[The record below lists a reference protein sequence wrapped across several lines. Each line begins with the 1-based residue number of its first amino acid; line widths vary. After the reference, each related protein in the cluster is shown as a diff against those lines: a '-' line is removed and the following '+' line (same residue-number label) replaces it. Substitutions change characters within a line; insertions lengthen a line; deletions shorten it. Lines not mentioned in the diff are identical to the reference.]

1 MALFGFTNE
10 ELLHMTIDRLHP
22 SEDQDEIYGA
32 IRKISSGMS
41 IVGNEIV
48 CLRKDGTLFYC
59 DIFSNAINIG
69 GRELVAGFLIDVTQ
83 RRNDRKALLDS
94 NNQLQKINAELDNF
108 VYSVSHDLRSPLLAI
123 QGLLNLIFS
132 AAGEVNKDTQTY
144 LSMIGSSVNRMDDTI
159 KEILEY
165 SRNSRLDVSVKAI
178 DISQL
183 IHEIFEDVKHI
194 YPDSIK
200 MEFSMEGEGLF
211 YSDPYRINTLFKNII
226 SNAVKYQRHG
236 AEPSYLKVQAKMHAG
251 QLLMRFEDN
260 GEGIGETHI
269 DKIFDMF
276 YRASNTSVGTGL
288 GLYICREIVN
298 NLGGSISV
306 VSTPGV
312 GAVFT
317 VTLKNLSPQP

>member
-1 MALFGFTNE
+1 
-10 ELLHMTIDRLHP
+10 
-22 SEDQDEIYGA
+22 
-32 IRKISSGMS
+32 MS